1 MLRKT
6 MSMEKHF
13 VAAVE
18 EITVRMSFG
27 LAATFVKDGTM
38 GNV

>member
-1 MLRKT
+1 

-18 EITVRMSFG
+18 ETTVQMNFG
-27 LAATFVKDGTM
+27 LAATSAKDGTM